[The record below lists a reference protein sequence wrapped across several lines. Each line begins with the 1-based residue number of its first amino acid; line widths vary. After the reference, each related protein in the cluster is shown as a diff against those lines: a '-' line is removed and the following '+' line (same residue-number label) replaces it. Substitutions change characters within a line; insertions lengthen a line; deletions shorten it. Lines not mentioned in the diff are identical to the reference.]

1 MIETM
6 TEIMIGNVDVDEIGI
21 GIERG
26 TETGIGTGTGIGTET
41 VTTCEMKRIMVVI
54 GSEIGSGK
62 VGSGRGETGT
72 VAGGGVTQEAEV
84 GVGIGRIVRVG
95 STGRDMHAAA
105 PVPEDGM
112 ELRKMALG
120 KSLRRRKRERRRKR
134 MEQTTQTLRLLKLIG
149 CVHPLG

>member
-62 VGSGRGETGT
+62 VGRGETGT